1 MSGIL
6 FVIATPIGN
15 LEDLSPRATAT
26 LREVALVLAEDT
38 RRTGLLL
45 KRAEI
50 DKPLLSCH
58 RFNEASRGDDV
69 LLRLERGESLALV
82 SDGGTPAV
90 SDPGARLVA
99 EALARGIR
107 VVPIPGPSAVTA
119 ALSASGLDA
128 DRFVFAGFLPS
139 RAGERRR
146 EIARLALY
154 PETLVLYEA
163 PHRLA
168 ASLRDLAAILGPRD
182 AVLCRE
188 LTKLHE
194 EVRRAPLT
202 DLAIDIAERE
212 SIRGEIVLVVA
223 GASREG
229 GAAPAEAPNL
239 DPAVVALR
247 EAWAAALATEEGDPR
262 RALRRLARDLG
273 IGRAE
278 LKRRLDAG
286 LAGIESVE

>member
-15 LEDLSPRATAT
+15 LDDLSPRATAT

-45 KRAEI
+45 QRAGI

-58 RFNEASRGDDV
+58 KFNEAARGEDV
-69 LLRLERGESLALV
+69 LLRLERGDSLALV

-99 EALARGIR
+99 DALARGIR

-119 ALSASGLDA
+119 ALSASGLDG

-146 EIARLALY
+146 EIARLAAY

-168 ASLRDLAAILGPRD
+168 ASLADLAAILGPRD

-194 EVRRAPLT
+194 EVRRASLP
-202 DLAIDIAERE
+202 DLATDIAERE
-212 SIRGEIVLVVA
+212 IVKGEIVLVVA

-229 GAAPAEAPNL
+229 GAAHAEAASA
-239 DPAVVALR
+239 DPAALALR
-247 EAWAAALATEEGDPR
+247 EAWAEALATEEGDPR

-273 IGRAE
+273 AGRAE
-278 LKRRLDAG
+278 LKRKLDA
-286 LAGIESVE
+286 AQIGIESAD